1 MSSLKDS
8 FKTFCQSV
16 CCRLAAVLVI
26 SHVTRSCYS
35 LSWSFCLAALFVF
48 VLMDWMFAALCILT
62 DVCLTSHPTL
72 EYFGIQRR
80 QLLTQW
86 LQSVHVLGTPNSF
99 LPSVFFLIIRR
110 LVYLRLHLSDF
121 FFFFKYTNTENLWTL
136 KRFLL
141 FYYRYDC
148 VGNKIM
154 THCRCRNDLW

>member
-1 MSSLKDS
+1 MQCPKNYSDCEYIILILFICIFINKTCMSSLKDS

-35 LSWSFCLAALFVF
+35 LSWSFCLAALSVF

-86 LQSVHVLGTPNSF
+86 LQGVHVLGTPNSF

-121 FFFFKYTNTENLWTL
+121 FFFF
-136 KRFLL
+136 
-141 FYYRYDC
+141 
-148 VGNKIM
+148 
-154 THCRCRNDLW
+154 

>member
-1 MSSLKDS
+1 MQCPKNYSDCEYIILILFICIFINKTCISSLKDS
-8 FKTFCQSV
+8 FKTFFNCQVLCIRTKIKSFELKTTSAV
-16 CCRLAAVLVI
+16 CE
-26 SHVTRSCYS
+26 RSCYS

-86 LQSVHVLGTPNSF
+86 LQGVHVLGTPNSF

-110 LVYLRLHLSDF
+110 LVYLRLHLSEFYLFIF
-121 FFFFKYTNTENLWTL
+121 F
-136 KRFLL
+136 
-141 FYYRYDC
+141 
-148 VGNKIM
+148 
-154 THCRCRNDLW
+154 